1 MKDNRAI
8 KAKDVDL
15 NDLQFFNSEE
25 FNEFMSNLLNQDS
38 LNPKTREEVLKKI
51 EKVFKFYEQLK
62 EINESN
68 DLLSNKNIAINSLL
82 SANGFADKESLIE
95 FINNELAEIS
105 NILNVK
111 SEQMGIYIVDYSS
124 NTDDA
129 IHQRIDELEDS
140 ANVKL
145 DKVEEEI
152 ELIQNALSENADYIE
167 SEIER
172 KTEKLGNEIEGM
184 TKKVSAPTQLAIIKP
199 SFLKILK
206 RILSEREVAKKSYK
220 TAPKSLKKSYP
231 APKSKVRCFL
241 EAYFEY
247 ADEKEL
253 SKDASTNNLQ
263 SKLAQKSQK
272 TKEIK
277 NYLASLQNKGNLEL
291 ENVKTETNVALE
303 LLPALTKFVNIGNSL
318 ALQSNNIENNVNDV
332 LNKKVIPYES
342 LVNKVNTYLPNEFSK
357 TPLKLVVDNTPSKS
371 NEVAQKST
379 STDTV
384 VDKAEVSTKLQPEEI
399 INEVSNITN
408 NVENLELN
416 TNEISNKN
424 KSDELINEI
433 TNTIDT
439 LTDTTITSDYG
450 LTPSDMPLIGNEVND
465 IPKGL
470 IDELTNNIAAAV
482 DNLTSSINFEGNE
495 QNKSDELI
503 NEISTTI
510 DALDSTAI
518 SESNIEAPAASSI
531 DEKDDLEQLSKVH
544 IVQPE
549 VSEDDVNDNTPTE
562 KISDNID
569 DTANN
574 EEVKTDVLE
583 QSRPVLHSTTP
594 SAISKDELEKTRVK
608 TQQKLQKAQD
618 KFDKITN
625 KAQEQLERAKAK
637 AQLEIKSIKDQAL
650 ELLKEANAT
659 AKSILNDAEQRS
671 LSVIKRADS
680 TSQELIN
687 TANKNAQDTVLAAEN
702 KAVNLIET
710 AKSKVEKMKVELQE
724 TCKNIITTAE
734 QKSNTIII
742 TANRESEDIL
752 TNSQNESTD
761 IMNSIDVKIQETK
774 DKIADLKKL
783 IRTSESSIT
792 THKQDIQLTQ
802 QRIKKFEE
810 LKSAAQQIGLDD
822 DEIND
827 FDSKLQKLFNDMQV
841 FNENIANLENIIK
854 SSGES
859 IVKLNDSLDTIRP
872 TLEEKAKTLLEE
884 AKIKSASIL
893 EKSQSES
900 KYIRE
905 KAKLDVKELKEK
917 TNNEM
922 REILLNSKEKAKNAK
937 ESAKL
942 ESARILEEATK
953 KSKILLATAQDE
965 SEEIKEKANTEANM
979 ILTAK
984 KAELDFIL
992 TEEDFKKVC

>member
-8 KAKDVDL
+8 KTKDVDL
-15 NDLQFFNSEE
+15 NELQFFNSEE
-25 FNEFMSNLLNQDS
+25 FNKFMSDLLNQDS
-38 LNPKTREEVLKKI
+38 LNQKTREDVLKKI
-51 EKVFKFYEQLK
+51 EKVFKFYEDLK

-68 DLLSNKNIAINSLL
+68 GLSNDKITATNSLL
-82 SANGFADKESLIE
+82 SSNGFSDKEELIE
-95 FINNELAEIS
+95 AINNELLEIS
-105 NILNVK
+105 NILNIK
-111 SEQMGIYIVDYSS
+111 AEQMGIYIVDYSS

-129 IHQRIDELEDS
+129 IQQRLDELENS
-140 ANVKL
+140 ATVKL

-199 SFLKILK
+199 SFIKILK
-206 RILSEREVAKKSYK
+206 RILSEREVAKKNYK

-231 APKSKVRCFL
+231 VPKSKIRCFL

-247 ADEKEL
+247 VDEKEL

-263 SKLAQKSQK
+263 SKLTQKSQK

-291 ENVKTETNVALE
+291 ENVKNETNLALE

-318 ALQSNNIENNVNDV
+318 ALESNAVENNVNDL
-332 LNKKVIPYES
+332 LNKKVIPYKT

-357 TPLKLVVDNTPSKS
+357 TPLKLVVDNTSSKA
-371 NEVAQKST
+371 NVPTQEKS
-379 STDTV
+379 SVDAKDTEE
-384 VDKAEVSTKLQPEEI
+384 KISSELQTQEI
-399 INEVSNITN
+399 INEIANITN
-408 NVENLELN
+408 NVENLEFN
-416 TNEISNKN
+416 TNEVSSKN
-424 KSDELINEI
+424 TSDELINEI

-439 LTDTTITSDYG
+439 LTNNTSLDTTNSEYG
-450 LTPSDMPLIGNEVND
+450 LTGSDMTLVGNEVND
-465 IPKGL
+465 IPAGL

-482 DNLTSSINFEGNE
+482 DNLTSSINLENND
-495 QNKSDELI
+495 QSKSDELI
-503 NEISTTI
+503 NEITNTI
-510 DALDSTAI
+510 D
-518 SESNIEAPAASSI
+518 SESKIETATFAND
-531 DEKDDLEQLSKVH
+531 DEKDDLEQLAKVQ
-544 IVQPE
+544 IVEPKI
-549 VSEDDVNDNTPTE
+549 SEKTITEEISDDVTNVVT
-562 KISDNID
+562 
-569 DTANN
+569 N
-574 EEVKTDVLE
+574 EENKNDTIDE
-583 QSRPVLHSTTP
+583 TTP
-594 SAISKDELEKTRVK
+594 IVHTTVTPSTISKDELEKTRVK
-608 TQQKLQKAQD
+608 TQQKLQKAQE
-618 KFDKITN
+618 KFDKITT

-659 AKSILNDAEQRS
+659 AKSILSEAEQRS
-671 LSVIKRADS
+671 LSIIERADS
-680 TSQELIN
+680 TSQELMSV
-687 TANKNAQDTVLAAEN
+687 ANKNAQDTILAAEN
-702 KAVNLIET
+702 KAINLIES
-710 AKSKVEKMKVELQE
+710 AKSKVEKMKLELQE

-761 IMNSIDVKIQETK
+761 ILNSIEVKIQETK
-774 DKIADLKKL
+774 NKIVDLKKL
-783 IRTSESSIT
+783 ISTSESSIT

-802 QRIKKFEE
+802 QRINKFEE

-822 DEIND
+822 DEINN
-827 FDSKLQKLFNDMQV
+827 FDSKLQKLLNDMQV

-859 IVKLNDSLDTIRP
+859 IVKLTDSLDKIRP
-872 TLEEKAKTLLEE
+872 TLEEKAKTLLED
-884 AKIKSASIL
+884 AKIKSTSIL

-905 KAKLDVKELKEK
+905 KARLDVKELKEK

-922 REILLNSKEKAKNAK
+922 RELLLNSKEKAKNAK

-965 SEEIKEKANTEANM
+965 SDEIKEKANTEANM
-979 ILTAK
+979 IMTTK